1 MVYIHD
7 PAPGMRRAKSISMIN
22 VDDAITGRRSVRAF
36 LPDPVDRAKVAH
48 ILAVASRAPSGTN
61 TQPWK
66 AHVLMGA
73 ARQRLSQAMLHAHYD
88 DTLENVNERLYYM
101 SEWRDPYLARRRKV
115 GWDMY
120 GLLGIARGEKQKMK
134 DQHAR
139 NYSFFD
145 APVGLIFTIDRDMN
159 WGSWLD
165 YGMFLQNVMLAARGQ
180 GLETCPQAAFAGYH
194 AVVREC
200 LGIPGSDIV
209 ICGMSL
215 GKEDT
220 AAAINKLE
228 TAREAVADFTVFH
241 DT

>member
-1 MVYIHD
+1 
-7 PAPGMRRAKSISMIN
+7 MID
-22 VDDAITGRRSVRAF
+22 VDVAITGRRSVRAF
-36 LPDPVDRAKVAH
+36 LPDPVDRSIVSH

-66 AHVLMGA
+66 AHVLIGA
-73 ARQRLSQAMLHAHYD
+73 AKERLSQAVLDAHYD
-88 DTLENVNERLYYM
+88 DTVENVNERLYYM

-120 GLLGIARGEKQKMK
+120 GLLGIERGEKQKMQ

-139 NYSFFD
+139 NFSFFD

-194 AVVREC
+194 AVVRQC
-200 LGIPGSDIV
+200 LDIPQSEIV

-220 AAAINKLE
+220 AAVVNTLE
-228 TAREAVADFTVFH
+228 TAREAVDGFTVFH
-241 DT
+241 GS

>member
-1 MVYIHD
+1 
-7 PAPGMRRAKSISMIN
+7 MIN

-36 LPDPVDRAKVAH
+36 LPDPVDRETVAH

-73 ARQRLSQAMLHAHYD
+73 AKQRLSQAMLLAHYD
-88 DTLENVNERLYYM
+88 DTLEGANERLYYM

-215 GKEDT
+215 GKEDA

>member
-1 MVYIHD
+1 
-7 PAPGMRRAKSISMIN
+7 MID
-22 VDDAITGRRSVRAF
+22 VDDAINGRRSVRAF
-36 LPDPVDRAKVAH
+36 LPDPVDRATVAH
-48 ILAVASRAPSGTN
+48 ILAIASRAPSGTN

-73 ARQRLSQAMLHAHYD
+73 AKDRLIQAMLAAHYD
-88 DTLENVNERLYYM
+88 PDTRSANERLYYM
-101 SEWRDPYLARRRKV
+101 SEWRDPYITRRRKV
-115 GWDMY
+115 GWDLY
-120 GLLGIARGEKQKMK
+120 ELLGITRQDKQKMH

-139 NYSFFD
+139 NFMFFD

-194 AVVREC
+194 AIVREC
-200 LGIPGSDIV
+200 LGLPDTDAV

-220 AAAINKLE
+220 SATVNKLE
-228 TAREAVADFTVFH
+228 TVREAVADFTVFH

>member
-1 MVYIHD
+1 
-7 PAPGMRRAKSISMIN
+7 MID
-22 VDDAITGRRSVRAF
+22 VDDAINGRRSVRAF
-36 LPDPVDRAKVAH
+36 LPDPVDRATVAH
-48 ILAVASRAPSGTN
+48 ILAIASRAPSGTN

-73 ARQRLSQAMLHAHYD
+73 AKDRLIQAMLAAHYD
-88 DTLENVNERLYYM
+88 PVTRSAKERHYYK
-101 SEWRDPYLARRRKV
+101 SEWRDPDITRRRKV
-115 GWDMY
+115 GWDLY
-120 GLLGIARGEKQKMK
+120 ELLGITRQDKQKMH

-139 NYSFFD
+139 NFMFFD

-194 AVVREC
+194 GVVREC
-200 LGIPGSDIV
+200 LDIAQSEII

-215 GKEDT
+215 GLEDS
-220 AAAINKLE
+220 AATINKLE
-228 TAREAVADFTVFH
+228 TVREAVADFTVFH
-241 DT
+241 DC

>member
-1 MVYIHD
+1 
-7 PAPGMRRAKSISMIN
+7 MID

-36 LPDPVDRAKVAH
+36 LPDPVDRATVAH

-73 ARQRLSQAMLHAHYD
+73 AKIRLSQALLAAHYD
-88 DTLENVNERLYYM
+88 PDVVGANERLYYM
-101 SEWRDPYLARRRKV
+101 SEWRDPYITRRRKV

-120 GLLGIARGEKQKMK
+120 GLLGITRQDKQKMH

-139 NYSFFD
+139 NYMFFD
-145 APVGLIFTIDRDMN
+145 APVGLIFTVDRDMN

-194 AVVREC
+194 GVVREC
-200 LGIPGSDIV
+200 LDIAQSDII

-215 GKEDT
+215 GVEDT
-220 AAAINKLE
+220 AATINKLE
-228 TAREAVADFTVFH
+228 TVREAVADFTVFH
-241 DT
+241 DC

>member
-1 MVYIHD
+1 
-7 PAPGMRRAKSISMIN
+7 MID
-22 VDDAITGRRSVRAF
+22 VDDAILGRRSVRAF
-36 LPDPVDRAKVAH
+36 LPEVVERATVAH

-61 TQPWK
+61 TQPWNV
-66 AHVLMGA
+66 HVIMGA
-73 ARQRLSQAMLHAHYD
+73 AKERLSQAVLDAHYD
-88 DTLENVNERLYYM
+88 PNIENSNERLYYM
-101 SEWRDPYLARRRKV
+101 REWREPYIARRRKI

-120 GLLGIARGEKQKMK
+120 GLLGITRGDKQKMH

-139 NYSFFD
+139 NYNFFD
-145 APVGLIFTIDRDMN
+145 APVGLIFTIDKEMY

-194 AVVREC
+194 AIVREC
-200 LGIPGSDIV
+200 LGLPDTDAV

-220 AAAINKLE
+220 SATVNKLE
-228 TAREAVADFTVFH
+228 TVREAVADFTVFH